1 MNIKDYDKYV
11 LPLLF
16 LLVVFLSYLVVKPF
30 LLVIAGSAILA
41 YVSHPLYRF
50 FEKRLQQR
58 YLSGLLVLLVLF
70 VLLTVPLVLT
80 LNVLVDQA
88 LDTYQSAK
96 TVFPLAQ
103 DFFHCNQERSTLF
116 CSGYEKIIGIL
127 GEDQFT
133 QMFHETIATVTSYIS
148 RSSYTLLRS
157 LPTKILDFGI
167 LFFLTFFFL
176 VDLKKV
182 LKFIRLLFPLHI
194 DHETYIVKRLKD
206 TTHAVVFGQIVTA
219 MIQGLLGGI
228 GFALFGLSNPVLFG
242 ILMMFF
248 ALIPMIGTALVW
260 LPASIYMMITG
271 YAQGS
276 FWALSGSGHSVLGG
290 ILLFLWGLL
299 IVGTIDNVIKPKLI
313 GDKARLH
320 PAVVFLGVFGGLQVF
335 GFLGIL
341 LGPILLAI
349 FFTFLDILEKEHRG
363 IINHS
368 SKRRAR

>member
-1 MNIKDYDKYV
+1 MNIKDYGKYV

-16 LLVVFLSYLVVKPF
+16 LVVIFLSYLVVKPF
-30 LLVIAGSAILA
+30 LLVIAGAAILA
-41 YVSHPLYRF
+41 YVSYPLYLF

-58 YLSGLLVLLVLF
+58 YLSGLLVLFVLF

-88 LDTYQSAK
+88 LDTYQAAK
-96 TVFPLAQ
+96 TAFPLAQ
-103 DFFHCNQERSTLF
+103 DFFHCSQDRTTLF
-116 CSGYEKIIGIL
+116 CSGYEKVIGIL

-148 RSSYTLLRS
+148 RTSYTFLRS

-182 LKFIRLLFPLHI
+182 LKSVRLLFPLHI

-248 ALIPMIGTALVW
+248 ALIPMVGTALVW
-260 LPASIYMMITG
+260 LPASIYMVVTG

-276 FWALSGSGHSVLGG
+276 FWALSGPGYSVLGG
-290 ILLFLWGLL
+290 GLFFLWGLL
-299 IVGTIDNVIKPKLI
+299 VVGTIDNVIKPKLI
-313 GDKARLH
+313 GDKAKLH
-320 PAVVFLGVFGGLQVF
+320 PAVVFLGVFGGLQIF

-363 IINHS
+363 VIDRS
-368 SKRRAR
+368 LKKRG